1 MLLEVDRLA
10 VAYGDARALWDISLG
25 VEPGEIVTLVGANGA
40 GKSTLLRTIAGLQRP
55 LSGGIRFEGKPLDG
69 LPPHEVVARG
79 VVLVPEGRRLFEGLS
94 VLENLELG
102 AFAPE
107 ARRQRG
113 RTLEA
118 VLATFPLLAER
129 RRHRAGTLSG
139 GQQQL
144 LAIGRALMGQPR
156 LLLLDEPS
164 LGLAPLVVRQVLDVV
179 RAINRRGVTVLLVE
193 QNARAALELAHR
205 AYVVE
210 GGRVVGAGTGA
221 ALLRD
226 GAVQRAYLGH
236 VPGGGAPASPGD
248 DSAPGGSPPA
258 RTWGAPVSAATEGTG

>member
-1 MLLEVDRLA
+1 VLLEVDRLA
-10 VAYGDARALWDISLG
+10 VAYGDVRAVWDVSLG
-25 VEPGEIVTLVGANGA
+25 VEPGEVVALVGANGA
-40 GKSTLLRTIAGLQRP
+40 GKTTLLRTIAGLQRP
-55 LSGGIRFEGKPLDG
+55 LGGGIRFEGRPLGG
-69 LPPHEVVARG
+69 LPPHEIVARG
-79 VVLVPEGRRLFEGLS
+79 VVLVPEGRRLFGGLS

-102 AFAPE
+102 AFAPH
-107 ARRQRG
+107 ARRRRR
-113 RTLEA
+113 RTLEQ

-129 RRHRAGTLSG
+129 RRQRAGTLSG

-144 LAIGRALMGQPR
+144 LALGRALMGRPR

-193 QNARAALELAHR
+193 QNARAALELVDR
-205 AYVVE
+205 AYVLE

-236 VPGGGAPASPGD
+236 THVAETG
-248 DSAPGGSPPA
+248 
-258 RTWGAPVSAATEGTG
+258 AATGAGTGTGEAG

>member
-1 MLLEVDRLA
+1 
-10 VAYGDARALWDISLG
+10 
-25 VEPGEIVTLVGANGA
+25 
-40 GKSTLLRTIAGLQRP
+40 
-55 LSGGIRFEGKPLDG
+55 
-69 LPPHEVVARG
+69 
-79 VVLVPEGRRLFEGLS
+79 VVLVPEGRRLFGGLS

-102 AFAPE
+102 AFAPA

-118 VLATFPLLAER
+118 VYATFPLLAER
-129 RRHRAGTLSG
+129 RRQRAGTLSG
-139 GQQQL
+139 GQQQM

-179 RAINRRGVTVLLVE
+179 RGINGQGVMVLLVE
-193 QNARAALELAHR
+193 QNARAALELADR
-205 AYVVE
+205 AYVLE

-221 ALLRD
+221 ALLGD

-236 VPGGGAPASPGD
+236 TPALAGEAS
-248 DSAPGGSPPA
+248 
-258 RTWGAPVSAATEGTG
+258 